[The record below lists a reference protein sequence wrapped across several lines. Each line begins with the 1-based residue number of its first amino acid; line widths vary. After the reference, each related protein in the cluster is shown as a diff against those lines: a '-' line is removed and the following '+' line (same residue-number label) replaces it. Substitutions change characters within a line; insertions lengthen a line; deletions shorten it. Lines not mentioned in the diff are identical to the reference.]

1 MPRRINNSR
10 MYVGKGK
17 IAKSNHFEKEE
28 KQLQKLLK
36 ENKTSY
42 SKSKIKSHQG
52 TIGSSTKV
60 T

>member
-36 ENKTSY
+36 KNK
-42 SKSKIKSHQG
+42 KSPRHNRKQYQG
-52 TIGSSTKV
+52 NLRKHSREL
-60 T
+60 